1 MEDLG
6 DKIQEKIDE
15 KLDKKMDSVDQFV
28 RRRNSGSWIFAIVL
42 ILLGVIFL
50 LQEMQI
56 PLLNNW
62 WALFIMIPAFVLFA
76 SSWNIYQQQGRKWSA
91 AVTGPIVGGLIL
103 MMISLIFLLDL
114 QWKYMWPV
122 ILIIVGISV
131 FINSFLR

>member
-1 MEDLG
+1 MDDLE
-6 DKIQEKIDE
+6 DKIQEKIEE
-15 KLDKKMDSVDQFV
+15 KLDHVDQFV

-76 SSWNIYQQQGRKWSA
+76 SSWNIYQQQQRKWSA

-103 MMISLIFLLDL
+103 MMIALIFLLDL
-114 QWKYMWPV
+114 QWRYMWPV

-131 FINSFLR
+131 FVNSFLR